1 MFIQLVAID
10 FPPKANGHMASDFE
24 LGDLDANF
32 VGIFVPLDE
41 FGGMGRSACQQED
54 VVKSTYKN

>member
-1 MFIQLVAID
+1 
-10 FPPKANGHMASDFE
+10 MASDFE